1 MEEKVNEQCF
11 DENREEIGEEG
22 SKEKESWK
30 SRKRREK
37 VSGKSR
43 KDQNRREKEVGAQRS
58 LLGST
63 VFKILMFFLMV
74 ISAVT
79 MLVSALVCYIDI
91 DLGFYSDGSKEAA
104 MREAVEGYSQ
114 MYAENVREYLEQGHP
129 EIAMAYL
136 ESTNAQVQLLLAKNQ
151 YSTKESDII
160 WQSGEVGKNW
170 ISEDVYLQ
178 FTKLIF
184 LNGSPIRNQEDYIFR
199 VSYNPEFPVK
209 DGVSQN
215 YLLLTK
221 LYEFRFAAIGICAGA
236 ALLCVICFV
245 FLMCSAGHK
254 NGKEGIVPSVFT
266 NMHFDVF
273 TFLFLSVMWVLAR
286 IIIEVSYSGRAL
298 LELAGFAVCFV
309 IVGTLAVLYLMEF
322 SVRLKLGKWWQN
334 TMIYVVIRGL
344 WRGLKFLC
352 KGLWKLFCGAPLVL
366 TTLIAFLGICILEFI
381 GILLFAE
388 AEVAVLWMMEKA
400 VLLPV
405 VLYIA
410 LTCRKLLTAS
420 EAMAEGENYV
430 VDTSHMFGAMKEHGE
445 NLNRLSQGIAK
456 AVAERMKS
464 EHLKTELITNVSH
477 DLKTPLTSIINYADL
492 ICEEKSENP
501 RIAEYSEVLLRQ
513 SKRLKKLLE
522 DLLEASKATT
532 GNLEVK
538 LEECEVGVL
547 LSQAVGEYQQRMEEK
562 GLELIINQP
571 EYPIQIMADGRHLW
585 RVFDNL
591 LNNICKYA
599 QEHSRVYLSVEQ
611 QEKNVRIIFR
621 NMSKYALNL
630 SAEELEERFVR
641 GDRSRHMEGNG
652 LGLSIAKSLTELQNG
667 QMHIVVDGDLFK
679 VILEFEVL

>member
-11 DENREEIGEEG
+11 EENKEEIREAGREKNRE
-22 SKEKESWK
+22 
-30 SRKRREK
+30 RKGRET
-37 VSGKSR
+37 GR
-43 KDQNRREKEVGAQRS
+43 QRS
-58 LLGST
+58 LSGST
-63 VFKILMFFLMV
+63 AFKILMFFVMAL
-74 ISAVT
+74 SAVT
-79 MLVSALVCYIDI
+79 MVVSALVCYIDVE
-91 DLGFYSDGSKEAA
+91 LEFYSDGSQEAA

-114 MYAENVREYLEQGHP
+114 MYAENVRDYLEQGHP
-129 EIAMAYL
+129 ETAIAYL
-136 ESTNAQVQLLLAKNQ
+136 ESTNAQIQLLLAKNQ
-151 YSTKESDII
+151 YSAKESDII

-221 LYEFRFAAIGICAGA
+221 LYEFRFATIWICAGT
-236 ALLCVICFV
+236 ALLCIICFV

-254 NGKEGIVPSVFT
+254 NGREGITPSVFT

-273 TFLFLSVMWVLAR
+273 SFILFALMLVLVK
-286 IIIEVSYSGRAL
+286 IIIEFTFSGRAL

-322 SVRLKLGKWWQN
+322 AVRLKLGKWWQN
-334 TMIYVVIRGL
+334 TLIYVLIRGL

-352 KGLWKLFCGAPLVL
+352 KGVWKLLCGAPLVL
-366 TTLIAFLGICILEFI
+366 TTLIVFLGICIFEFI
-381 GILLFAE
+381 GVLGFGGAE
-388 AEVAVLWMMEKA
+388 AEGVVIWMLEKV

-420 EAMAEGENYV
+420 EVMAEGENYV

-445 NLNRLSQGIAK
+445 NLNSLSQGISK

-477 DLKTPLTSIINYADL
+477 DLKTPLTSIINYAGL
-492 ICEEKSENP
+492 ICEEKSDNP

-513 SKRLKKLLE
+513 SGRLKKLLE

-547 LSQAVGEYQQRMEEK
+547 LSQAVGEYQQRMSEK

-571 EYPIQIMADGRHLW
+571 EYPIRIMADGRHLW

-599 QEHSRVYLSVEQ
+599 QENSRVYLSVVQKERTVQ
-611 QEKNVRIIFR
+611 IIFR
-621 NMSKYALNL
+621 NMSKYALNI